1 MLSVKLSEFTK
12 TIKKNKIFYILE
24 ERGKIKKYKPWLGD
38 IFSFLYDKIMEKSV
52 FPKKFSGSITKHH
65 EFLKEEYKGIHNC
78 NVLEIATGSGV
89 TAYLL
94 NNDNLYTGIDIS
106 TGLLTQ
112 AVRKFSENNF
122 SDAEFYVCSAS
133 DLPFNDEF
141 FDVVICDLSLN
152 FLGDPE
158 PFIKGLKRIMKNGAS
173 FYCSV
178 PVPERKD
185 TKATIHGNLLTECEL
200 QTLFERFDF
209 SFMPRSFKNGAL
221 LYFEAVLGKKQ
232 NKE

>member
-1 MLSVKLSEFTK
+1 MPSVKLPESTK
-12 TIKKNKIFYILE
+12 IIKKDKIFYILQE
-24 ERGKIKKYKPWLGD
+24 KGKIKKYKPWLGD

-52 FPKKFSGSITKHH
+52 FPKKFCGTLTKHH
-65 EFLKEEYKGIHNC
+65 EFLKEEYKNIHNS

-94 NNDNLYTGIDIS
+94 NNDNSYTGIDIS
-106 TGLLTQ
+106 SGLLSQ
-112 AVRKFSENNF
+112 AVRKFGEKNF
-122 SDAEFYVCSAS
+122 PDAEFYICGAS
-133 DLPFNDEF
+133 DLPFTDEF

-158 PFIKGLKRIMKNGAS
+158 PFIRGLKRIMKNGAS

-185 TKATIHGNLLTECEL
+185 SKAIIHGNLMTEREI
-200 QTLFERFDF
+200 QILFERFDF
-209 SFMPRSFKNGAL
+209 TFMPRSFKNGAL
-221 LYFEAVLGKKQ
+221 LYFEAVLGKKRS
-232 NKE
+232 KA